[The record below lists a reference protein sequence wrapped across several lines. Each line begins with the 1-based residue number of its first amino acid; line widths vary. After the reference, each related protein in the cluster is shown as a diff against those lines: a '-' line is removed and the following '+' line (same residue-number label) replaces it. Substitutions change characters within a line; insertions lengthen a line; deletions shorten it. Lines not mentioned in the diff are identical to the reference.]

1 MVCCYKTGRG
11 KFDPVKMEA
20 EIDVALS
27 QGVPA
32 ATRSEER
39 RVGKECSG

>member
-1 MVCCYKTGRG
+1 MYHYKTGRG

-20 EIDVALS
+20 EMDVALS

-32 ATRSEER
+32 TTRSWKRQEQILP
-39 RVGKECSG
+39 